1 MKFNLERIEDI
12 INLTRQLAVGL
23 RDLSFGDNF
32 RNMKAEITIP
42 ATSEA
47 QIRNTLNFIPGEYI
61 IVSQTGNGVIT
72 KGTTEWSNDFLYLY
86 NNGAIDVTITV
97 RFFKGHL

>member
-23 RDLSFGDNF
+23 RDLTFGDNF
-32 RNMKAEITIP
+32 KSFETTIEIS

-47 QIRNTLNFIPGEYI
+47 KIRNQLNIVPTKYI
-61 IVSQTGNGVIT
+61 ITSQTGAGQVT
-72 KGTTEWSNDFLYLY
+72 KGTTTWDDNYVYLY
-86 NNGAIDVTITV
+86 NNGGSAVTITV
-97 RFFKGHL
+97 TFFK

>member
-23 RDLSFGDNF
+23 RDLTFSDNF
-32 RNMKAEITIP
+32 RGFEQEVTIS

-47 QIRNTLNFIPGEYI
+47 RVRNTLNFIPSRYI
-61 IVSQTGNGVIT
+61 IVSQTGNGVVT
-72 KGTTEWSNDFLYLY
+72 KGTTEWSDDFLYLY
-86 NNGAIDVTITV
+86 NNGAVSVTVTV
-97 RFFKGHL
+97 QFFR